1 MALNVATDIKNILK
15 TFYKDGVSNLL
26 FRDDP
31 VIKEIGKMR
40 VEGKEQAFAAT
51 YGAGGA
57 VSGKFTQAK
66 AKAAEVVKNAEFK
79 VTPGQLFSCYSM
91 NAKEVQASLSKKGA
105 YMKIA
110 GNKLFASTS
119 ALRRTLAA
127 AFYGNGYGVLGKAPS
142 SYTITNDG
150 TQVTFTDGSIPAVL
164 DVGSVVQFKADYK
177 SADSDATKAEVSAIE
192 DYKVTFKS
200 TASSVA
206 ITASTYIQLH
216 GSVDGSGNPLL
227 PMGLDGWLPVDRTG
241 LSTSFFNVNRSVSP
255 DRLAGVLVN
264 DSALSAASN
273 TKAATIKK
281 AINRVRRHGSKAD
294 LIIMNDEDF
303 LAFANEIESTNTYF
317 TATSTKEAKKA
328 SVGVKEITASFSTNF
343 IENIIDT
350 PFLTKGKFYV
360 LDKAAVEFWSYTN
373 TDFID
378 NGVAGNN
385 PGKTDEMSFDGD
397 GKENNP
403 MQLLI
408 DDYISVT
415 PGADSDDGPSVLV
428 TMNVFGSY
436 VVLDP
441 SVCAVGLFPAA

>member
-127 AFYGNGYGVLGKAPS
+127 AFYGNGYGVLGTAPS
-142 SYTITNDG
+142 SYTITSDG
-150 TQVTFTDGSIPAVL
+150 VQVTFTDGSIPAVL
-164 DVGSVVQFKADYK
+164 DVGSIVQFKADYK
-177 SADSDATKAEVSAIE
+177 TSDSDATKAEVSAIE

-200 TASSVA
+200 AASSVA

-241 LSTSFFNVNRSVSP
+241 LSASFFNVNRSVSP

-294 LIIMNDEDF
+294 LIVMNDEDF

-360 LDKAAVEFWSYTN
+360 LDKASVEFWSYTN

-428 TMNVFGSY
+428 TLNVFGSY